1 MESLILAVTLAC
13 ALAPTTASHAAA
25 AVNAPSKIAETK
37 AEYVKKAHAELDELS
52 VKIDA
57 LELKA
62 KEAGSQAREGLDKKL
77 AALKAHRKTAKR
89 DFAKLKHAS
98 GKAWVGFKAGVDN
111 AINEL
116 KKAYDEA
123 AKD

>member
-13 ALAPTTASHAAA
+13 ALAPTTPSRAAA
-25 AVNAPSKIAETK
+25 AVSAPSKAAETK

-52 VKIDA
+52 AKIDA

-62 KEAGSQAREGLDKKL
+62 KEAGSQAREGLDTKL
-77 AALKAHRKTAKR
+77 AALKAHRKTAKK
-89 DFAKLKHAS
+89 DLAKLRHAS
-98 GKAWVGFKAGVDN
+98 GKAWISFKAGVDN
-111 AINEL
+111 GINDL